1 MKRIVAALLALV
13 MVTSCQSPLAAQG
26 RGPRGEQEAAKNGWL
41 FSLEEG
47 KTQARQTG
55 RPLMVALRCVP

>member
-1 MKRIVAALLALV
+1 MKKCAAAFVVLVIAVISLTQLLA
-13 MVTSCQSPLAAQG
+13 QP
-26 RGPRGEQEAAKNGWL
+26 RGPRGEQEAVKNGWL

-55 RPLMVALRCVP
+55 KPLMVVLRCVP